1 MPLVRLSERI
11 SYLPHVEE
19 LDRPVLALV
28 RGDRLALAV
37 DAGYS
42 PRHVEDFYREL
53 VSAGLPLPDLTAL
66 THWHWDHGFGM
77 GAVAGLTV
85 ARKET
90 NEHLLEARRI
100 LSDPADPRREDMRS
114 AQGFAEEFPPGEDP
128 VVVTADLEFEGELA
142 VDLGGVTAR
151 LIATDAPHTNDST
164 LVYVPEELT
173 LFVGD
178 CFCEDYDSG
187 DDPSARRLDPVRLR
201 ALLAT
206 IEGLDPAPETFVIGH
221 CPPEGPDEFLGYLHE
236 LLQPAPGEG
245 GARASAS

>member
-1 MPLVRLSERI
+1 MSLVRLSERI

-42 PRHVEDFYREL
+42 PRHVADFYREL

-66 THWHWDHGFGM
+66 THWHWDHSFGM
-77 GAVAGLTV
+77 SAVAGLTV

-90 NEHLLEARRI
+90 NEHLLEARGI
-100 LSDPADPRREDMRS
+100 LSDPDDPRRADIRS

-128 VVVTADLEFEGELA
+128 VVVTADIEFEDELA
-142 VDLGGVTAR
+142 IDLGGVTAR
-151 LIATDAPHTNDST
+151 LIATDAPHTNDSA
-164 LVYVPEELT
+164 LVYVPEERA

-187 DDPSARRLDPVRLR
+187 DGPSVCHLDLVRLR

-221 CPPEGPDEFLGYLHE
+221 CPPEGPDEFVGYLRE

-245 GARASAS
+245 GAHANAS

>member
-1 MPLVRLSERI
+1 MTLVRLSERI
-11 SYLPHVEE
+11 SYLQHVEE

-42 PRHVEDFYREL
+42 PRHVADFYREL
-53 VSAGLPLPDLTAL
+53 VSAGLSLPDLTVL
-66 THWHWDHGFGM
+66 THWHWDHSFGM
-77 GAVAGLTV
+77 SAVAGLTV

-90 NEHLLEARRI
+90 NEHLLEARGI
-100 LSDPADPRREDMRS
+100 LSDPTDPCCADIRS
-114 AQGFAEEFPPGEDP
+114 AQGFTEEFPLGEDP

-142 VDLGGVTAR
+142 IDLGGVTAR

-164 LVYVPEELT
+164 LVYVPEERA

-178 CFCEDYDSG
+178 CFCGDYDSG
-187 DDPSARRLDPVRLR
+187 DGPSVCHLDLVRLR

-206 IEGLDPAPETFVIGH
+206 IEDLDPAPETFVIGH
-221 CPPEGPDEFLGYLHE
+221 CPPEGPDEFVGYLNE
-236 LLQPAPGEG
+236 LLKAAPGEG
-245 GARASAS
+245 GKHANAS